1 MKYFFLAMML
11 VVLSGC
17 GGGGGGSG
25 ADDSSRP
32 VPPSAVQQVPFDRF
46 VDDMMS
52 GGVADDRE
60 PVSLENIEFV
70 HEEDANVALR
80 EF

>member
-17 GGGGGGSG
+17 GGGGGGSDSG
-25 ADDSSRP
+25 SSSRP
-32 VPPSAVQQVPFDRF
+32 VPPGKVQQVPFDRF

-52 GGVADDRE
+52 NGVAEDSK
-60 PVSLENIEFV
+60 PLSLKDIEFV
-70 HEEDANVALR
+70 YEEDANVALR